1 MQPLQVVCPHSGVIY
16 LKKEY
21 IASLDFNNTMCDDI
35 AEGGRRFHMG
45 TPQYETLAGVT
56 AAVNFIADE
65 GEKYAEYFE
74 DELKGLTGRRRNIV
88 AGVLAMDTHEMALAK
103 KLRMGLRAI
112 PDVTVYGPAEGQPRT
127 PTVSFTMEGYAPEQ
141 VTEVFGSKGIN
152 SWHGDFYAVKAVAA
166 LGGRYDLPH
175 GVANAILPP
184 TVTEYNLPA
193 NTKKYADV
201 ACAMG
206 LDVHGR
212 SDEEAA
218 AACVDGLRRLCA
230 DVGIKPMREHPEI
243 KPEDFHALSVAAM
256 ANVSNSSN
264 PREMTAE
271 AYEELFKKAYAGE

>member
-1 MQPLQVVCPHSGVIY
+1 MIY

-127 PTVSFTMEGYAPEQ
+127 PPSP
-141 VTEVFGSKGIN
+141 S
-152 SWHGDFYAVKAVAA
+152 
-166 LGGRYDLPH
+166 P
-175 GVANAILPP
+175 
-184 TVTEYNLPA
+184 
-193 NTKKYADV
+193 
-201 ACAMG
+201 
-206 LDVHGR
+206 
-212 SDEEAA
+212 
-218 AACVDGLRRLCA
+218 
-230 DVGIKPMREHPEI
+230 
-243 KPEDFHALSVAAM
+243 
-256 ANVSNSSN
+256 
-264 PREMTAE
+264 
-271 AYEELFKKAYAGE
+271 